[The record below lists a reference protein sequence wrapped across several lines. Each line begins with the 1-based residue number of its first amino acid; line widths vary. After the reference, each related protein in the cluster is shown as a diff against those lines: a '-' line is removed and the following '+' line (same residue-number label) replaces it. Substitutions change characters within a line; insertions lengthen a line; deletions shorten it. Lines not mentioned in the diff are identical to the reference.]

1 MRHLFASA
9 LFFLLF
15 FSGTTA
21 HALGG
26 AKVPAKLDYRAIKA
40 RKPSG
45 AQLDALLKE
54 PYQTEL
60 LKYSKSHH
68 NAESLLFLLDV
79 AGGKDK
85 KAIYNRYIDPNGS
98 APVNI
103 PNRVKAP
110 LDAQA
115 AAKKWERLDFSE
127 AVKEIR
133 GLSINEIS
141 TPFLNTK

>member
-9 LFFLLF
+9 LFFSLLC
-15 FSGTTA
+15 SGTTA

-26 AKVPAKLDYRAIKA
+26 AKQPAKLDYKAIKA
-40 RKPSG
+40 QKSPG

-60 LKYSKSHH
+60 LKFSKSRHTSE
-68 NAESLLFLLDV
+68 NLLFLLDV

-85 KAIYNRYIDPNGS
+85 KAIYNRYIDLNGS
-98 APVNI
+98 MPINI
-103 PNRVKAP
+103 PSRVKAP

-115 AAKKWERLDFSE
+115 TAKKWERLDFSE
-127 AVKEIR
+127 SVREIR
-133 GLSINEIS
+133 GLSTNEIS